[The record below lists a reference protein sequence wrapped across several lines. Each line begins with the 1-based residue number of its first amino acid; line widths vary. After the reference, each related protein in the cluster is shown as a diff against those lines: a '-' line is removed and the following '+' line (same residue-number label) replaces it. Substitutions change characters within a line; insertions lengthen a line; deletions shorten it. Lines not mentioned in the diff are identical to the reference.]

1 VRFALERL
9 SDPSIEPVTL
19 TQAKLHLREDDDAHD
34 DEITALITGAR
45 EWAEDFTGR
54 ALVDQMWRLTIAND
68 AWTPIVPLA
77 PVSVCGYWD
86 WRGEIWLRRSPVLA
100 VVSFSSVG
108 TDGAETE
115 IDAAGYEIRGALS
128 KFPRLV
134 ALSGATWPAYIGNVE
149 HRITFRAG
157 FADMTGSPTGSAA
170 DVPERYK
177 QAMKLWIEANY
188 DRDDK
193 MMALLLDT
201 AERLIRGERAEMSL
215 A

>member
-100 VVSFSSVG
+100 VV
-108 TDGAETE
+108 
-115 IDAAGYEIRGALS
+115 
-128 KFPRLV
+128 
-134 ALSGATWPAYIGNVE
+134 
-149 HRITFRAG
+149 
-157 FADMTGSPTGSAA
+157 
-170 DVPERYK
+170 
-177 QAMKLWIEANY
+177 
-188 DRDDK
+188 
-193 MMALLLDT
+193 
-201 AERLIRGERAEMSL
+201 
-215 A
+215 